1 MTHPQVQHPRELLAA
16 ERAAASRFNTVVGR
30 VASSALG
37 SMSLFWVTFLVP
49 LAVLPAPDGVK
60 LIVSIL
66 FSSWFQAWALP
77 LLQASANAADAKRD
91 AKADVDHQAQ
101 THVATVV
108 DDTNRLVRAL
118 ADNLGIDPDT
128 GQNRLP
134 RPRY

>member
-16 ERAAASRFNTVVGR
+16 ERATAGRFNAVVGR

-37 SMSLFWVTFLVP
+37 SMALFWVTFLVP

-101 THVATVV
+101 THMATVT

-128 GQNRLP
+128 GENRLP

>member
-1 MTHPQVQHPRELLAA
+1 MTHPEVRHPRELLAT
-16 ERAAASRFNTVVGR
+16 ERAAAGRFNTMVGR

-37 SMSLFWVTFLVP
+37 SMALFWVTFLVP

-128 GQNRLP
+128 GENRLP